1 MLKGMSIGTATNID
15 GKYEIKVPEKE
26 GVVIV
31 FSFVGMKSQEMKFS
45 GQKVLNVVL
54 QEDVEQV
61 EEVIVMGYSTRKV
74 SEMTGAVQQFHFK
87 NIQTV

>member
-1 MLKGMSIGTATNID
+1 M
-15 GKYEIKVPEKE
+15 
-26 GVVIV
+26 

-74 SEMTGAVQQFHFK
+74 SEMTGAVQQFQGK
-87 NIQTV
+87 TIAQSATGGRMR